1 MAKFIFVTGGVVSG
15 LGKGITA
22 ASLGRLLKARGF
34 KVAAQKLDPYI
45 NVDPGTMSPYQH
57 GEVFVTNDG
66 AETDLDLG
74 HYERFIDEDLNR
86 YSNLTTGKVYWNVLN
101 KERRGEYLGE
111 TVQVIPHITNEIKS
125 FIYSVQEKTDADIVI
140 TEIGGTTGDIESQ
153 PFLEAIRQ
161 VSCEAG
167 RSNCLFIHVTLIP
180 YLESSGEHKS
190 KPTQHSVK
198 QLQSFGIMPDIIV
211 ARCDRPVDDPSIFR
225 KIALFCNVKED
236 CVIENLT
243 LPVLYEAPIMLEE
256 AGLAKIVLRE
266 LGIEKHRYDVDTL
279 PEYDGKSID
288 AVRVVFPYGKHKE
301 GIAVGR
307 KIQQKGYKVFY
318 QAANTLAYKE
328 EDLLDLANEINKVN
342 PVALSVVDTFGAMYE
357 EDLERIVNTLHEHLN
372 PEIKLGFH
380 SHNNQQ
386 LSFALSMHFVKLL
399 QETKRGVIVDA
410 SLCGMGRGAGNAT
423 TELMVNFL
431 NRKYHCNYDMNAI
444 MDAIDM
450 YMEYF
455 QENYNW
461 GYSTPY
467 FIAGMYCTHVNN
479 IAYLQKNHRTN
490 SRDMY
495 NIIESLSPDDRKK
508 YDYDLLEEKYLEN
521 QDRIVDDQKAL
532 EALQEVMSGKE
543 VVLIGP
549 GKSSLDDQK
558 KVKEYIAKRHPIV
571 IGINSVIEGYDFDY
585 LFFISSVRYDYA
597 KESFAEIFNKTPK
610 ILLSNIK
617 TEPDENE
624 YIINFNRV
632 IKRGWEHFDNA
643 IVTCMRLLEKIHV
656 HDIAVTGFDCIK
668 EKYNETYADPFL
680 PTFNP
685 DGKGEQLNQEIYDI
699 FSDFKRMT
707 KDTVKVTFL
716 SESIFDR

>member
-1 MAKFIFVTGGVVSG
+1 MSSNDTKKLELLDCTLRDGAYIVDAHFGVAAI
-15 LGKGITA
+15 KGI
-22 ASLGRLLKARGF
+22 LK
-34 KVAAQKLDPYI
+34 KL
-45 NVDPGTMSPYQH
+45 Q
-57 GEVFVTNDG
+57 E
-66 AETDLDLG
+66 
-74 HYERFIDEDLNR
+74 
-86 YSNLTTGKVYWNVLN
+86 SNMDIIECGWLKDF
-101 KERRGEYLGE
+101 E
-111 TVQVIPHITNEIKS
+111 H
-125 FIYSVQEKTDADIVI
+125 EK
-140 TEIGGTTGDIESQ
+140 GTTFYHVPSDVEQYLDGKND
-153 PFLEAIRQ
+153 
-161 VSCEAG
+161 
-167 RSNCLFIHVTLIP
+167 RSTYVVMI
-180 YLESSGEHKS
+180 
-190 KPTQHSVK
+190 
-198 QLQSFGIMPDIIV
+198 DW
-211 ARCDRPVDDPSIFR
+211 D
-225 KIALFCNVKED
+225 
-236 CVIENLT
+236 
-243 LPVLYEAPIMLEE
+243 
-256 AGLAKIVLRE
+256 
-266 LGIEKHRYDVDTL
+266 RYDVDTL

-399 QETKRGVIVDA
+399 QETKRGVIVDS

-617 TEPDENE
+617 TEPDEKE

-716 SESIFDR
+716 SESIFDK